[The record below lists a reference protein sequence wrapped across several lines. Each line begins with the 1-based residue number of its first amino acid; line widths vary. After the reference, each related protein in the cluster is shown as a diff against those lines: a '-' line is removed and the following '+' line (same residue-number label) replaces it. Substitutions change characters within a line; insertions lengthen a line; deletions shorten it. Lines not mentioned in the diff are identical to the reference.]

1 MSISSPVVLTSQLI
15 LARLL
20 VPQAKAP
27 TPAALAKSLAPLFT
41 QQYSAGEWRALFD
54 EALATTRAAGLVEET
69 KLILTPAGLA
79 AAREFCGFTREEA
92 LPKNLRWKQL
102 LDKHITPR
110 LCGFAPPDPKA
121 KLGDHLLIEFLRQ
134 SHQLAG
140 PITSLS
146 QLVVALAWKEL
157 GIDSRKKFTPANVLA
172 KVSLKTDRTLTTA
185 PLAKLLSQ
193 QLLGDS
199 GKDFAQSLIRQKI
212 RQAATTP
219 LPHSDVPP
227 PPARFTLADIHAAL
241 PQIPAGPLGPHRVFI
256 RDLWQHLPPD
266 RRGTLDEF
274 RLALLALHKSQQL
287 RLVRADLTDR
297 LDPRAVEESRIDD
310 GQATYHLLVREGE
323 PLTAP

>member
-1 MSISSPVVLTSQLI
+1 MSTTSPVVLTSQLI
-15 LARLL
+15 IARLL
-20 VPQAKAP
+20 IPQAKAT

-54 EALATTRAAGLVEET
+54 EALAATRAAGHVEAT
-69 KLILTPAGLA
+69 KLILTPAGIA
-79 AAREFCGFTREEA
+79 AAREFCGFSNEEA

-102 LDKHITPR
+102 LDKYITPR
-110 LCGFAPPDPKA
+110 LCGFAPPGPKA
-121 KLGDHLLIEFLRQ
+121 KLADHLLIEFLKQ
-134 SHQLAG
+134 SHQLTG

-146 QLVVALAWKEL
+146 QLFVALAWKEL

-219 LPHSDVPP
+219 SGHVPHASPN
-227 PPARFTLADIHAAL
+227 FTLADIHAAL
-241 PQIPAGPLGPHRVFI
+241 PQIPAGPLGTHRVFI

-266 RRGTLDEF
+266 RRGTLEQF
-274 RLALLALHKSQQL
+274 RLTLLALHKSQQV

-297 LDPRAVEESRIDD
+297 LDPMAVEESRIED
-310 GQATYHLLVREGE
+310 GTATYHLLVREIKL
-323 PLTAP
+323 PAIP

>member
-15 LARLL
+15 IARLL

-41 QQYSAGEWRALFD
+41 QQYSAGEWRILFD
-54 EALATTRAAGLVEET
+54 EALAATRATGHVEET

-79 AAREFCGFTREEA
+79 AAREFCGFTSYET

-110 LCGFAPPDPKA
+110 LCGFAPPGPKVKSA
-121 KLGDHLLIEFLRQ
+121 DYLVIEFLKQ
-134 SHQLAG
+134 THHLAG

-146 QLVVALAWKEL
+146 QLMAALAWKQL
-157 GIDSRKKFTPANVLA
+157 GIDSRKTFTAANVLA
-172 KVSLKTDRTLTTA
+172 KVSLKTDRALTTA

-199 GKDFAQSLIRQKI
+199 GKDFAQSLIHQKI

-219 LPHSDVPP
+219 SIYVPHAPTS
-227 PPARFTLADIHAAL
+227 FTLADIHAAL

-274 RLALLALHKSQQL
+274 RPALLALHKSRQL
-287 RLVRADLTDR
+287 SLVRADLTDR

-323 PLTAP
+323 PPPAR

>member
-1 MSISSPVVLTSQLI
+1 MSIPSPFVLTSQLI

-27 TPAALAKSLAPLFT
+27 TPAALAKSLAPLFN
-41 QQYSAGEWRALFD
+41 QQYSSGEWRLLFD
-54 EALATTRAAGLVEET
+54 EVLSSIRVAQHVEVS
-69 KLILTPAGLA
+69 KLILTPSGLTT
-79 AAREFCGFTREEA
+79 AREFCGFSSEEA

-110 LCGFAPPDPKA
+110 LCGFPPPGPKT
-121 KLGDHLLIEFLRQ
+121 KLADHLLIEFLKQ

-146 QLVVALAWKEL
+146 QLLVALAWKEL
-157 GIDSRKKFTPANVLA
+157 GIDSRKKFTPASVLA
-172 KVSLKTDRTLTTA
+172 KVSLKTDRTLTTV

-219 LPHSDVPP
+219 SSDVPTALP
-227 PPARFTLADIHAAL
+227 NLTLADVHAAL
-241 PQIPAGPLGPHRVFI
+241 PHIPAGPLGPNRIFI
-256 RDLWQHLPPD
+256 RDLWQHLLPD
-266 RRGTLDEF
+266 RRGTLEQF
-274 RLALLALHKSQQL
+274 RLALLALHKSQHV

-297 LDPRAVEESRIDD
+297 LDPRAVEESRIED
-310 GQATYHLLVREGE
+310 GQATYHLLVREDK
-323 PLTAP
+323 PPATP